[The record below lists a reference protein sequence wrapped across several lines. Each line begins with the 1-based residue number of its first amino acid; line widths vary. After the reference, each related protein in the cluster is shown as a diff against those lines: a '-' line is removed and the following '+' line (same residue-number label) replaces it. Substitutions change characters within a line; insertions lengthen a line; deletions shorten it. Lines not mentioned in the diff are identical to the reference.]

1 MNESHD
7 RNVQYPAGQPAGPPA
22 LTGQV
27 EALLRQGSQALETG
41 DRLVARSFLTR
52 VTRLDPT
59 NQKAW
64 LYLSE
69 VAEDVGDV
77 RRCLE
82 TVVAIDEA
90 SNYGKMAR
98 LGLTRLLALEPSSR
112 EREFLPVDSPV
123 DPSSSEATE
132 AIEATEAPAAPAVGG
147 RTGMERR
154 GHLPQQTGGP
164 RSLALELAQRVMEN
178 RRKGIAAMERGEHE
192 RAIWYFT
199 QVLRD
204 FPTDQESAQFLQT
217 ARKKYQEQQR
227 TSSGGWRM
235 VRIFLMVVAILMM
248 GMVVL
253 LLMSGQV

>member
-7 RNVQYPAGQPAGPPA
+7 RNVQYPAGQPPGQPA

-41 DRLVARSFLTR
+41 DRLVARSLLTR

-98 LGLTRLLALEPSSR
+98 LGLTRLLALDSSSR
-112 EREFLPVDSPV
+112 EREFLPVVPPV
-123 DPSSSEATE
+123 DPSSSEAT
-132 AIEATEAPAAPAVGG
+132 AAPAAPAAGERAG
-147 RTGMERR
+147 PERR
-154 GHLPQQTGGP
+154 GLSPQQTGGT
-164 RSLALELAQRVMEN
+164 RSPALEFAQQVMEN
-178 RRKGIAAMERGEHE
+178 RRKGVAAMERGEHE
-192 RAIWYFT
+192 RAIWYFK

-204 FPTDQESAQFLQT
+204 FPTDQESAQFLQMT
-217 ARKKYQEQQR
+217 RKKYQEQQR
-227 TSSGGWRM
+227 TSPGGWRM

-248 GMVVL
+248 GTVVF